1 MAGLDSRLSKPAS
14 TLPASMQSPRST
26 DWFRDRRARL
36 LVLCGMLLLESGAA
50 HLVVWAV
57 AGGPWEGPV
66 SWRKPIL
73 FGISGGLT
81 CLSLGWAWAQLP
93 WRRGDAWLAAT
104 VAWALLVEVCLIN
117 LQTWRGVASHFNRS
131 TPFDSW
137 LYDAM
142 GLLILWVTLAAVDLT
157 IRFFRQ
163 PTGLASDML
172 LAGRAGLVLLVVS
185 CLLGI
190 WVSVHGD
197 MQVAAGLEPERYG
210 AAGVP
215 KFPHGA
221 AIHALQWLP
230 LLAWAALRAGVTE
243 RRRLWLVEAAVVG
256 TALIGC
262 FALVQTLAGR
272 SRFDVSPVTGT
283 LLAFGV
289 ICLAVPTLMVA
300 AAAGRAM
307 ISSR

>member
-1 MAGLDSRLSKPAS
+1 
-14 TLPASMQSPRST
+14 MQSPRST

-117 LQTWRGVASHFNRS
+117 LQTWRGVASHFNRA

-142 GLLILWVTLAAVDLT
+142 GLLILWVTLVAVDLT

-172 LAGRAGLVLLVVS
+172 LAARAGLVLLVVS

-197 MQVAAGLEPERYG
+197 MRVAAGLEPERYG

-221 AIHALQWLP
+221 VIHALQWLP
-230 LLAWAALRAGVTE
+230 LLAWAARRAGVTQ
-243 RRRLWLVEAAVVG
+243 RRRLRLVAAATVG
-256 TALIGC
+256 TTLVGC

-272 SRFDVSPVTGT
+272 SRFDVTPVTGA
-283 LLAFGV
+283 LLAVGV
-289 ICLAVPTLMVA
+289 ICLAVPALMVA
-300 AAAGRAM
+300 VAAGRA
-307 ISSR
+307 ITSSR

>member
-1 MAGLDSRLSKPAS
+1 
-14 TLPASMQSPRST
+14 MQSPRST

-36 LVLCGMLLLESGAA
+36 LVLCGLLLLESGAA

-73 FGISGGLT
+73 FGVSGGLT

-117 LQTWRGVASHFNRS
+117 LQTWRGVASHFNRA

-137 LYDAM
+137 LYDVM
-142 GLLILWVTLAAVDLT
+142 GLLILWVTLVAVDLT

-172 LAGRAGLVLLVVS
+172 LAARAGLVLLVVS

-197 MQVAAGLEPERYG
+197 MRVAAGLEPERYG

-221 AIHALQWLP
+221 VIHALQWLP
-230 LLAWAALRAGVTE
+230 LLAWAARRAGVTQ
-243 RRRLWLVEAAVVG
+243 RRRLWLVAAAVVG
-256 TALIGC
+256 TTLIGC

-272 SRFDVSPVTGT
+272 SRFDVTPVTGT
-283 LLAFGV
+283 LLATGV
-289 ICLAVPTLMVA
+289 ICLVVPMIVVA
-300 AAAGRAM
+300 ASAGRAM
-307 ISSR
+307 TSSR

>member
-1 MAGLDSRLSKPAS
+1 
-14 TLPASMQSPRST
+14 MQSPRST

-36 LVLCGMLLLESGAA
+36 LVLCGLLLLESGAA

-117 LQTWRGVASHFNRS
+117 LQTWRGVASHFNRA

-137 LYDAM
+137 LYDVM
-142 GLLILWVTLAAVDLT
+142 GLLILWVTLVAVDLT

-172 LAGRAGLVLLVVS
+172 LAARAGLVLLVVS

-197 MQVAAGLEPERYG
+197 MRVAAGLEPERYG

-221 AIHALQWLP
+221 VIHALQWLP
-230 LLAWAALRAGVTE
+230 LLAWAARRAGVTQ
-243 RRRLWLVEAAVVG
+243 RRRLWLVAAAVVG
-256 TALIGC
+256 TTLIGC

-272 SRFDVSPVTGT
+272 SRFDVTPVTGT
-283 LLAFGV
+283 LLAVGV
-289 ICLAVPTLMVA
+289 ICLAVPLLAIAMAV
-300 AAAGRAM
+300 AGR
-307 ISSR
+307 RR

>member
-1 MAGLDSRLSKPAS
+1 MDSP
-14 TLPASMQSPRST
+14 TPDSPVPTAAPTRT
-26 DWFRDRRARL
+26 WTRDRRAWL
-36 LVLCGMLLLESGAA
+36 LVLFGVLLLESGAA

-131 TPFDSW
+131 TPLDSW

-142 GLLILWVTLAAVDLT
+142 GILILWVTLACVDLA

-163 PTGLASDML
+163 PTGLAPDML
-172 LAGRAGLVLLVVS
+172 LAGRAGLVFLVIS

-190 WVSVHGD
+190 WVSVNGD
-197 MQVAAGLEPERYG
+197 MRQAAGLEPERYG

-221 AIHALQWLP
+221 VIHAVQWLP
-230 LLAWAALRAGVTE
+230 LLAWGARRAGIGE
-243 RRRLWLVEAAVVG
+243 RGRVSLVWIATAG
-256 TALIGC
+256 TALVLAY
-262 FALVQTLAGR
+262 ALVQTLAGR
-272 SRFDVSPVTGT
+272 SRVDATPATAA
-283 LLAFGV
+283 LLAVG
-289 ICLAVPTLMVA
+289 IGCLVVPAVAVA
-300 AAAGRAM
+300 AALCRRLTAAG
-307 ISSR
+307 

>member
-1 MAGLDSRLSKPAS
+1 MVSPAVS
-14 TLPASMQSPRST
+14 SAWLPAWICRC
-26 DWFRDRRARL
+26 DCAWIRDRRARL
-36 LVLCGMLLLESGAA
+36 LVLFGVLLVESGAA

-93 WRRGDAWLAAT
+93 WRRGDSWLAAS
-104 VAWALLVEVCLIN
+104 VAWALLVEVLLIN
-117 LQTWRGVASHFNRS
+117 AQTWRGVASHFNRT
-131 TPFDSW
+131 TPLDSF

-142 GLLILWVTLAAVDLT
+142 GVLILWVTLACVDLA

-163 PTGLASDML
+163 PTGLSPDTL
-172 LAGRAGLVLLVVS
+172 LAGRAGLVFLVIS

-190 WVSVHGD
+190 WVSVNGD
-197 MQVAAGLEPERYG
+197 MRQAAGLEPERYG

-221 AIHALQWLP
+221 VIHAVQWLP
-230 LLAWAALRAGVTE
+230 LLAWAARRAGIGE
-243 RRRLWLVEAAVVG
+243 RRRMRLVMAATCG
-256 TALIGC
+256 TAIVLAYAI
-262 FALVQTLAGR
+262 AQTLAGR
-272 SRFDVSPVTGT
+272 PRFDAPPALAA
-283 LLAFGV
+283 LLAVGGA
-289 ICLAVPTLMVA
+289 CLAVPAFVVVA
-300 AAAGRAM
+300 GFCRRLTAAR
-307 ISSR
+307 

>member
-1 MAGLDSRLSKPAS
+1 MHTPLFP
-14 TLPASMQSPRST
+14 
-26 DWFRDRRARL
+26 DWTRDRRARL
-36 LVLCGMLLLESGAA
+36 LVLCGVLLLESGAA

-81 CLSLGWAWAQLP
+81 CLSLGWAWSKLP

-117 LQTWRGVASHFNRS
+117 LQTWRGVASHFNRG

-142 GLLILWVTLAAVDLT
+142 GLLILWVTLVTIDLT

-163 PTGLASDML
+163 PTDLAPDML
-172 LAGRAGLVLLVVS
+172 VAARAGLVLLVLS

-197 MQVAAGLEPERYG
+197 TRVAAGLEPERFG

-221 AIHALQWLP
+221 VIHAVQWLP
-230 LLAWAALRAGVTE
+230 MLAWAARRAGVTQ
-243 RRRLWLVEAAVVG
+243 RRRVWLVAAATLG
-256 TALIGC
+256 TTLIGC

-272 SRFDVSPVTGT
+272 SRFDVTPITGA
-283 LLAFGV
+283 LLAVGAV
-289 ICLAVPTLMVA
+289 CLVVPLLSIAVALA
-300 AAAGRAM
+300 RL
-307 ISSR
+307 RR

>member
-1 MAGLDSRLSKPAS
+1 
-14 TLPASMQSPRST
+14 MQSPRST

-36 LVLCGMLLLESGAA
+36 LVLCGLLLLESGAA

-73 FGISGGLT
+73 FGVSGGLT

-142 GLLILWVTLAAVDLT
+142 GLLILWVTLIAVDLT

-172 LAGRAGLVLLVVS
+172 LAARAGLMLLVVS

-221 AIHALQWLP
+221 VIHALQWLP
-230 LLAWAALRAGVTE
+230 LLAWAARRAGVTE
-243 RRRLWLVEAAVVG
+243 RRRLWLVAVALVG
-256 TALIGC
+256 TTLIGC

-272 SRFDVSPVTGT
+272 SRFDVTPVTGT
-283 LLAFGV
+283 LLAVGV
-289 ICLAVPTLMVA
+289 ICLAVPAMMVA